1 MVKIFISILF
11 LAGYTCYR
19 LISRC
24 IRKTSPVNLVVLT
37 YHSIRDD
44 QRQNFVRQMD
54 VLKRYHLVFAD
65 TEDHL
70 NAGGHHVAITFDDGF
85 ENFEENALPEL
96 IERTIPAMLFIPT
109 GYLGQKPG
117 WISNQNGIIVNES
130 VMRPD
135 QLQALPQDVVRI
147 GSHSVTHRFLTLL
160 DEAEVMQ
167 ELIGSKLCLE
177 NLLHCKITSLSLPY
191 GAYDSAILDLAK
203 IAGYMRIFSSWPV
216 LPSSRSDGFLLGR
229 IPVSPDETA
238 LEFRLK
244 IMGAYQW
251 LPIGISLKRK
261 IYGALRIHTVAGYPS
276 ENKTCV

>member
-19 LISRC
+19 LVYRC

-54 VLKRYHLVFAD
+54 VLKRSHLVFAD

-70 NAGGHHVAITFDDGF
+70 NTGGRHVAITFDDGF
-85 ENFEENALPEL
+85 HNFVENALPEL
-96 IERTIPAMLFIPT
+96 IERSIPAMLFIPT
-109 GYLGQKPG
+109 GYLGKKPG
-117 WISNQNGIIVNES
+117 WISNQKGVIVNES

-147 GSHSVTHRFLTLL
+147 GSHSVTHRFLTLM

-177 NLLHCKITSLSLPY
+177 NLLNRTITSLSLPY
-191 GAYDSAILDLAK
+191 GAYDNAVLDLAK

-216 LPSSRSDGFLLGR
+216 LPSSNSDGFLLGR
-229 IPVSPDETA
+229 VPVSPDETA

-244 IMGAYQW
+244 IMGGYQW
-251 LPIGISLKRK
+251 LPMGISLKRT
-261 IYGALRIHTVAGYPS
+261 IYGVLRIHNAAGYPS
-276 ENKTCV
+276 E